1 MMMQTTDIK
10 KVKRKRERSEKFE
23 RNNV

>member
-1 MMMQTTDIK
+1 MKMQTTDIK
-10 KVKRKRERSEKFE
+10 KVQRKRERSEKFE